1 MGHLVTCPRCAAS
14 APDGS
19 HFCAACG
26 LALVPV
32 EAPTVSATP
41 GEAPTHRAPD
51 PPTPARAAK
60 TPSDSGWLTSSGAID
75 HGRFAPGAVLDGRYR
90 IMSLLGRGGMGEVYR
105 ADDLRLGQA
114 VALKFLPTDLGQ
126 STARLAQFHNEVRIA
141 RHVSH
146 ANVCRV
152 YDVGEIDGQI
162 YLSMEYVDGEDLA
175 SLIRRIG
182 RLPEDKAVEIARQ
195 ICAGL
200 AAAHER
206 GVIHRDLKPA
216 NIMLDGTGRARIM
229 DFGLAAAGEVTD
241 VRSGTPS
248 YMAPEQLAGR
258 EVTIKSDIYSL
269 GLVLYELF
277 TGRRAYAAKTLGELV
292 EQHESGSMTPPTSL
306 VKTLDP
312 AIERAI
318 LRCLEHDPALRPATA
333 LAVAAALP
341 GGDPL
346 AAALAAGETPSPAMV
361 AAVGGDAATLSPLS
375 GLLWLTAT
383 AIVVIAAAVL
393 SDRVSIL
400 SKTPFTKPAA
410 VLADRAEEIRQ
421 SLGYTDPPA
430 DRASGFSFNANY
442 LTWAE
447 KQGAGRAHWTVLNS
461 GRPAPIHFWYR
472 TSPGAL
478 VPMLPH
484 GSILPTDP
492 PMALAD
498 MTEVDI
504 DALGRLQAFEAVPPA
519 VESTGT
525 NGSPVDWTP
534 LFTAAA
540 LDPKTFADVAP
551 TRTPPTFA
559 DDRRAWQG
567 PLPGTDTTV
576 RVEAA
581 AYRGRPVYFHL
592 IGPWTASRDVHTTA
606 GSQQDSTSNIVAVLL
621 LLFVGAVLART
632 NLRSGRADRRGAL
645 RLAVFA
651 VFVKTASWATLDH
664 VRDIS
669 AERTRL
675 FDGVGIALFVGGAMF
690 LTYLALEPYVR
701 RSWPTMLVG
710 WSRVLGGQL
719 RDPMVGRDLL
729 IGTAAGAICAA
740 INLGFV
746 ALPLIH
752 RGVEAPPVLP
762 DLDMLSGLRH
772 WLFSTL
778 VSVNSGF
785 QNGLFTVLIL
795 VLLRHLVRAV
805 AGRLGRRGVAIDQAA
820 TAFAVAVWVIVN
832 AINPAGDWSDWV
844 FQVVTSALQIL
855 VILRV
860 GLFAACVM
868 FFVTFFLQRV
878 PMTLDPSRFY
888 ATDAWMSM
896 ALVVGIAAIGF
907 WLARA
912 DEPLFGRPSVS

>member
-1 MGHLVTCPRCAAS
+1 VVTCPRCAAP
-14 APDGS
+14 AVDGS
-19 HFCAACG
+19 HFCPACG

-41 GEAPTHRAPD
+41 GEAPTQRAPD
-51 PPTPARAAK
+51 PPTTARAAK

-90 IMSLLGRGGMGEVYR
+90 IMNLLGRGGMGEVYR
-105 ADDLRLGQA
+105 ADDLRLGQT
-114 VALKFLPTDLGQ
+114 VALKFLPADLSQ
-126 STARLAQFHNEVRIA
+126 SATRLAQFHNEVRIA
-141 RHVSH
+141 RQVSH

-152 YDVGEIDGQI
+152 YDIGEIDRQI

-200 AAAHER
+200 AAAHDR

-229 DFGLAAAGEVTD
+229 DFGLAAIGEVTD

-258 EVTIKSDIYSL
+258 EVTTKSDIYSL

-312 AIERAI
+312 TIERAI
-318 LRCLEHDPALRPATA
+318 LRCLEHDPALRPASA
-333 LAVAAALP
+333 LTVAASLP

-361 AAVGGDAATLSPLS
+361 AAVGGDAATLSPLF
-375 GLLWLTAT
+375 GLLWLAAT
-383 AIVVIAAAVL
+383 AVVVIVAAAL

-430 DRASGFSFNANY
+430 DHASGFAFNAAY
-442 LTWAE
+442 LIWAE
-447 KQGAGRAHWTVLNS
+447 KQGAGRTHWTVLNS
-461 GRPAPIHFWYR
+461 GRPAPIRFWYR

-492 PMALAD
+492 PMAIAN
-498 MTEVDI
+498 MTEVEV

-519 VESTGT
+519 VESTDT
-525 NGSPVDWTP
+525 SGSPHTVDWAQ

-567 PLPGTDTTV
+567 PLPGTDTTI
-576 RVEAA
+576 RIEAA

-592 IGPWTASRDVHTTA
+592 IGPWTTSRDVHATA
-606 GSQQDSTSNIVAVLL
+606 GSPEDSTANIVLVLL
-621 LLFVGAVLART
+621 LLFIAAVLART
-632 NLRSGRADRRGAL
+632 NLRSGHADRRGAV

-651 VFVKTASWATLDH
+651 VFVMTAIWAALDH
-664 VRDIS
+664 VRDIG

-690 LTYLALEPYVR
+690 LIYLALEPYVR

-729 IGTAAGAICAA
+729 IGTAAGAFCAA
-740 INLGFV
+740 VNLGFV

-752 RGVEAPPVLP
+752 RGVEARPALP
-762 DLDMLSGLRH
+762 DLEMLSGLRH
-772 WLFSTL
+772 WLLSTL
-778 VSVNSGF
+778 SSVNSGF
-785 QNGLFTVLIL
+785 QNGLFNVLIL
-795 VLLRHLVRAV
+795 VLLRHFVRAV
-805 AGRLGRRGVAIDQAA
+805 AGRMGRRGVAIDNVA
-820 TAFAVAVWVIVN
+820 TAFAVVVSVILS
-832 AINPAGDWSDWV
+832 AITAGGDWSDGV
-844 FQVVTSALQIL
+844 FQAVATAFELL

-896 ALVVGIAAIGF
+896 VLVVAIAAIGF

-912 DEPLFGRPSVS
+912 DDPLFGRSSLS

>member
-1 MGHLVTCPRCAAS
+1 VTCQRCQALVADGSRFCPACGQLITDPDSATGVAAAS
-14 APDGS
+14 DTPTHS
-19 HFCAACG
+19 
-26 LALVPV
+26 PS
-32 EAPTVSATP
+32 EAPTVAA
-41 GEAPTHRAPD
+41 AP
-51 PPTPARAAK
+51 K
-60 TPSDSGWLTSSGAID
+60 TPSGGGWLTSSGSID

-90 IMSLLGRGGMGEVYR
+90 IAGLLGRGGMGEVFR
-105 ADDLRLGQA
+105 ADDLRLGQT
-114 VALKFLPTDLGQ
+114 VALKFLPPDLGRDPD
-126 STARLAQFHNEVRIA
+126 RLAQFHNEVRTA
-141 RHVSH
+141 RQVSH
-146 ANVCRV
+146 PNVCRV
-152 YDVGEIDGQI
+152 YDIGEIDHQI

-175 SLIRRIG
+175 SLLRRIG

-216 NIMLDGTGRARIM
+216 NIMLDGSGRARVM
-229 DFGLAAAGEVTD
+229 DFSLAAVGEVTD

-258 EVTIKSDIYSL
+258 EVTTKSDLYSL

-277 TGRRAYAAKTLGELV
+277 TGRRAYDAKTLGELV
-292 EQHESGSMTPPTSL
+292 AQHESGSLTAPTSL

-312 AIERAI
+312 VIERAI
-318 LRCLEHDPALRPATA
+318 LRCLETDPARRPATA
-333 LAVAAALP
+333 LVVAASLP

-361 AAVGGDAATLSPLS
+361 AAVGGDAATVSPL
-375 GLLWLTAT
+375 GGMLWFG
-383 AIVVIAAAVL
+383 AAAAILVAAGAL

-400 SKTPFTKPAA
+400 SRTPFPKPAA
-410 VLADRAEEIRQ
+410 VLADRAEVIRQ
-421 SLGYTDPPA
+421 SLGYTEPPA
-430 DRASGFSFNANY
+430 DHASGFAFDTNY

-447 KQGAGRAHWTVLNS
+447 QQGAGRTHWTVLQS
-461 GRPAPIHFWYR
+461 GRPAPIRFWYR

-478 VPMLPH
+478 VPMQPH

-492 PMALAD
+492 PLAIAD

-504 DALGRLQAFEAVPPA
+504 DALGRLQAFQAVPPA

-525 NGSPVDWTP
+525 TGSPHAVDWTP
-534 LFTAAA
+534 LFAAAA
-540 LDPKTFADVAP
+540 LDPKAFADVAP

-581 AYRGRPVYFHL
+581 AYRGRPVYFL
-592 IGPWTASRDVHTTA
+592 LVGPWTASRDVHTTA
-606 GSQQDSTSNIVAVLL
+606 GSQQDSTFNVVLVLL
-621 LLFVGAVLART
+621 LLFIAAVLARA
-632 NLRSGRADRRGAL
+632 NLRSGHADRRGAI

-651 VFVKTASWATLDH
+651 VFVQTAIWAALDH

-675 FDGVGIALFVGGAMF
+675 FDGVANALFVGGAMF
-690 LTYLALEPYVR
+690 LIYLALEPYVR
-701 RSWPTMLVG
+701 RSWPTVLIG
-710 WSRVLGGQL
+710 WSRLLGGQL
-719 RDPMVGRDLL
+719 RDPLVGRDLL

-740 INLGFV
+740 TSLGFL

-752 RGVEAPPVLP
+752 RGVEAPPALP
-762 DLDMLSGLRH
+762 DLEMLSGLRH

-778 VSVNSGF
+778 ASVNSGF
-785 QNGLFTVLIL
+785 QNALFNVLIL
-795 VLLRHLVRAV
+795 VLLRHVVRAV
-805 AGRLGRRGVAIDQAA
+805 AGRLGRRGVGIDNVA
-820 TAFAVAVWVIVN
+820 TAFAVAVWVILA
-832 AINPAGDWSDWV
+832 AINPDGDWSDGV
-844 FQVVTSALQIL
+844 FQALTAALELL

-860 GLFAACVM
+860 GLLAACVM
-868 FFVTFFLQRV
+868 FFVIFYLQRV
-878 PMTLDPSRFY
+878 PMTLDPGRFY

-896 ALVVGIAAIGF
+896 ALVLAIAAIGF

-912 DEPLFGRPSVS
+912 DEPLFGRSSTA

>member
-1 MGHLVTCPRCAAS
+1 VTCPRCAAS
-14 APDGS
+14 TTDGS

-26 LALVPV
+26 LPLVSV
-32 EAPTVSATP
+32 ESPTVSATP
-41 GEAPTHRAPD
+41 SQAATHRAPD
-51 PPTPARAAK
+51 RQTADRAQK

-90 IMSLLGRGGMGEVYR
+90 IMNLLGRGGMGEVYR
-105 ADDLRLGQA
+105 ADDLRLGQT
-114 VALKFLPTDLGQ
+114 VALKFLPADLSQ
-126 STARLAQFHNEVRIA
+126 SATQLAQFHNEVRTA
-141 RHVSH
+141 RQVSH

-152 YDVGEIDGQI
+152 YDIGEIDRQI

-200 AAAHER
+200 AAAHDR

-318 LRCLEHDPALRPATA
+318 LRCLERDPALRPASA
-333 LAVAAALP
+333 LTVAASLP

-361 AAVGGDAATLSPLS
+361 AAVGGDAATLSPRS
-375 GLLWLTAT
+375 GLLWLAAT
-383 AIVVIAAAVL
+383 ALVVVVAAAF

-447 KQGAGRAHWTVLNS
+447 KQGAGRAHWTVLTS

-478 VPMLPH
+478 VPMQPS

-492 PMALAD
+492 PMAIAN

-519 VESTGT
+519 VESSGT
-525 NGSPVDWTP
+525 NGSPHAVDWTP

-567 PLPGTDTTV
+567 PLPGTGATV

-592 IGPWTASRDVHTTA
+592 VGPWTASRDVLTTA
-606 GSQQDSTSNIVAVLL
+606 SSQQDSTFNIVAVLL
-621 LLFVGAVLART
+621 LLFTAAMLART
-632 NLRSGRADRRGAL
+632 NLRSGHADRRGAL

-651 VFVKTASWATLDH
+651 VFVKTATWATLDH

-675 FDGVGIALFVGGAMF
+675 FDGVGIALFVGGAMI
-690 LTYLALEPYVR
+690 LIYLALEPAVR
-701 RSWPTMLVG
+701 RTWPTVLVG

-729 IGTAAGAICAA
+729 IGTAAGAIYAA
-740 INLGFV
+740 ISLGFV

-752 RGVEAPPVLP
+752 RGVEAEPVLP
-762 DLDMLSGLRH
+762 DLEMLSGLRH

-778 VSVNSGF
+778 ASVNSGF
-785 QNGLFTVLIL
+785 QNALFTVLIL

-805 AGRLGRRGVAIDQAA
+805 AGRMGRRGAVIDRLA

-844 FQVVTSALQIL
+844 FQVVTSALEIL

-912 DEPLFGRPSVS
+912 DEPLFGRPSAS